1 MYFKNKTKEWLY
13 LLIGM
18 LALPSGYLLLHLE
31 TRFIWATSFIFFI
44 AGALLMQQLFQQVQM
59 KKWQRLIIWLFFF
72 GSFLLEPINQLKD
85 QAYGH
90 KSIFDTA
97 EQMKQQQIS
106 GSFTSNAK
114 ADECMVFAYL
124 TKNPFYAITKPSYY
138 SKELLTEISQ
148 YKIRYYFFYYSSQQ
162 EKEAFLS
169 GAIAKAAI
177 KQIELEPGLLVFNF
191 Y

>member
-1 MYFKNKTKEWLY
+1 
-13 LLIGM
+13 LIGM

-44 AGALLMQQLFQQVQM
+44 AGALLMQQLFLNVQM
-59 KKWQRLIIWLFFF
+59 KKWQRLLVWLFFF

-85 QAYGH
+85 QVYGH

-97 EQMKQQQIS
+97 EQMKQQQIN
-106 GSFTSNAK
+106 GAFTSNAK

-124 TKNPFYAITKPSYY
+124 SKNPFYAITKPSYY
-138 SKELLTEISQ
+138 TKDLLEEIRQ
-148 YKIRYYFFYYSSQQ
+148 YKIRYYFFYYNSQQ
-162 EKEAFLS
+162 EKEAFLNS
-169 GAIAKAAI
+169 EIAKSTI
-177 KQIELEPGLLVFNF
+177 KQVELQPGLLVFSF